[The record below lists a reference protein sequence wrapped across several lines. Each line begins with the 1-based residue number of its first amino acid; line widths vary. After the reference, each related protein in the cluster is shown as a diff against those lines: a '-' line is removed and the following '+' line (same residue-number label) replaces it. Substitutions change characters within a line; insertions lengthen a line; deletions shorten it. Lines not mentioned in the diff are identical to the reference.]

1 MWTATLFSRP
11 ALIWW
16 ARSRRPARA
25 RWPWTLKYWLTAHH
39 ALRTLSRPTLTLH
52 GPCAWRSLHRSPLWS
67 ARRSHA
73 RRWCRVNG
81 TRPCLRRNHS
91 SLRHN
96 RLAWHRLGRWR
107 SCGSSLRS
115 CRHWRRCRRLLRCR
129 WRRCNNNCWR
139 MSGRGDHN
147 CGRSSRLFNG
157 RRRNHCRRH
166 WLDHRRCNHNTSFRC
181 WSSRF
186 WGNDSRLFSCRRRC
200 HGRCLHL
207 CWRSSRR
214 GCGNRHFGR
223 RRGRM
228 LLLLLSLPEQPC
240 YVARLGNLGEVDLRF
255 DLGRGRF
262 FPRRRAGPGRKMLSY
277 PYRFIFLNRA

>member
-96 RLAWHRLGRWR
+96 RLARYRLGRRR

-115 CRHWRRCRRLLRCR
+115 CRHWRRCRRFLRCR

-147 CGRSSRLFNG
+147 CGRSG
-157 RRRNHCRRH
+157 
-166 WLDHRRCNHNTSFRC
+166 
-181 WSSRF
+181 
-186 WGNDSRLFSCRRRC
+186 RLFSCRRRC

-214 GCGNRHFGR
+214 GCCNRRFGR